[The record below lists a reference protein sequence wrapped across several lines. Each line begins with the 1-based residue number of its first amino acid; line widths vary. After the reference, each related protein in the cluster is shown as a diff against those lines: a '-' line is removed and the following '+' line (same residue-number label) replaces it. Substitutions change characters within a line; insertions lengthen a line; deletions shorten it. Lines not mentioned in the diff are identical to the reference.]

1 MMICIEGLTG
11 DRIEEYRSY
20 CSQRVLC
27 SAPTCVTRDV
37 KSDLLQRYPLPL
49 PKPVEEPRRIART
62 ALEETSLRSKPER
75 RRWHLYDSR
84 RGGEATEQSHY
95 GVGSERERHDLPLA
109 PSLP

>member
-1 MMICIEGLTG
+1 MIDIEGLTG

-20 CSQRVLC
+20 CSDRVLC
-27 SAPTCVTRDV
+27 SAPAQVTRDV

-49 PKPVEEPRRIART
+49 PKPAREPRRTART

-95 GVGSERERHDLPLA
+95 VVGSEQERHDLPLA